1 MSKDEYRNFAEH
13 YDLFF
18 EKFDEHEPDYRT
30 FFQKLFVE
38 NKIHLVL
45 DCACGTGHDI
55 QLFHSLGCEVVGSD
69 ISDAMLAMAKK
80 NLKDL
85 SLKIPLHKFDYR
97 VLHKHFKQKFDAVA
111 CLSSSVL
118 HMPNKKEVIRAFLSM
133 HRILRHNGMLVLTQG
148 TTDKQWRSKP
158 RFILSSSNK
167 AVSRLFV
174 IDYKES
180 GARYNVLD
188 IRHDQPK
195 ADLKAWCIDYAQILL
210 KDDYSKLLQLAGFR
224 KIRFYGSYKFE
235 PYSKKESDTLIVV
248 AHK

>member
-1 MSKDEYRNFAEH
+1 MSKDEYRNFAER

-18 EKFDEHEPDYRT
+18 EKFGVHEPVCRT

-38 NKIHLVL
+38 NKIHSVL
-45 DCACGTGHDI
+45 DCTGHDI
-55 QLFHSLGCEVVGSD
+55 HLFHSLGCEVVGSD
-69 ISDAMLAMAKK
+69 ISDAMLARAKK

-85 SLKIPLHKFDYR
+85 GEKAPLHKFDYR
-97 VLHKHFKQKFDAVA
+97 ALHKHFKRKFDAVT

-133 HRILRHNGMLVLTQG
+133 HRVLRKNGLLVLTQG
-148 TTDKQWRSKP
+148 TTDKQWKSKP

-167 AVSRLFV
+167 DVSRLFA
-174 IDYKES
+174 IDYTET
-180 GARYNVLD
+180 GARYHMLD
-188 IRHDQPK
+188 IWHGMSKP
-195 ADLKAWCIDYAQILL
+195 DLEVWSVDYEQMLL
-210 KDDYSKLLQLAGFR
+210 KDDYAKLLQLAGFR

-248 AHK
+248 AYK